1 MIPKAHLR
9 GLTTERVDTPVLEGL
24 SEVTSRTVAQERRIR
39 AIVPDTERLG
49 VLNRRQRSCKF
60 LYGMGTSKKG
70 KNMNYYAL
78 CYDVVDHFV
87 SRRSPYRDHH
97 LRLAQEAYRRGELLL
112 AGALSEPVDRA
123 LLVFHVPER
132 TVVEDFARNDPYV
145 TNGLVTRWEVRLWT
159 VVIGNEPAE
168 ERPRAL

>member
-1 MIPKAHLR
+1 MWDGYVEKDN
-9 GLTTERVDTPVLEGL
+9 T
-24 SEVTSRTVAQERRIR
+24 
-39 AIVPDTERLG
+39 
-49 VLNRRQRSCKF
+49 
-60 LYGMGTSKKG
+60 
-70 KNMNYYAL
+70 MNYYAL
-78 CYDVVDHFV
+78 FYDVVDHFV

-97 LRLAQEAYRRGELLL
+97 LHLAQEAYRRGELLL

-159 VVIGNEPAE
+159 VVIGNEPAD